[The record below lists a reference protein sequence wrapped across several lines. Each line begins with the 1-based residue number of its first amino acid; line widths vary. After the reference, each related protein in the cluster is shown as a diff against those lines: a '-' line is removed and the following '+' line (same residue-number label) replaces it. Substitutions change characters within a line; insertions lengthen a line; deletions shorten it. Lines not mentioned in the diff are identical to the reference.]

1 MDKDRTALDEIVHIL
16 VEIHG
21 CHAVILYG
29 SRARGTA
36 NESSDW
42 DVLGIRK
49 TGAPQRVARDFHGA
63 WLDAFVNPES
73 HYATLEATDPG
84 ESLKLLGGKV
94 IVDKHG
100 FGAALMKRVAAY
112 EAKGPPPLPQDQEEM
127 LRVWYSKTLARV
139 ARDDLEARHRRV
151 WMLFQSLEDYFKLRR
166 RWYRGPKESFPWL
179 EKNDPETHEAFAR
192 ALEPTATLDDLR
204 AMVERVLAT

>member
-21 CHAVILYG
+21 CHTVILYG

-36 NESSDW
+36 NETSDW
-42 DVLGIRK
+42 DVLGVRK

-73 HYATLEATDPG
+73 SFAALEPDA
-84 ESLKLLGGKV
+84 LKLLHGRV
-94 IVDKHG
+94 IVDKTG
-100 FGAALMKRVAAY
+100 FGAALMKRIVAF

-151 WMLFQSLEDYFKLRR
+151 WMLFQALEDYFKLRR

-192 ALEPTATLDDLR
+192 ALEPTANLDDLR
-204 AMVERVLAT
+204 LLVERVLAT

>member
-1 MDKDRTALDEIVHIL
+1 MDKDRTAIDEIVHTL
-16 VEIHG
+16 VEVHG

-36 NESSDW
+36 TESSDW

-49 TGAPQRVARDFHGA
+49 TGASQRVARDFRGA
-63 WLDAFVNPES
+63 WLDAFVQPES
-73 HYATLEATDPG
+73 HFATLDP
-84 ESLKLLGGKV
+84 ESLKLLGGRV
-94 IVDKHG
+94 VMDKRG
-100 FGAALMKRVAAY
+100 FGAALMKRVAAF
-112 EAKGPPPLPQDQEEM
+112 EAKGPEPLRQDEDEVI
-127 LRVWYSKTLARV
+127 RVWYSKTLARV

-179 EKNDPETHEAFAR
+179 AEHDPETHEAFAR
-192 ALEPTATLDDLR
+192 ALEPSATLDDLR
-204 AMVERVLAT
+204 LLVERVLAT